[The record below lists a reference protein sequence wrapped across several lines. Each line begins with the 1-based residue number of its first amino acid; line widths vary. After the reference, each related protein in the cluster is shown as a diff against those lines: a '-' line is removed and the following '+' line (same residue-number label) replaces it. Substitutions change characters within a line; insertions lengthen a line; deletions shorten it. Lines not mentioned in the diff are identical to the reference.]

1 MAHQCTSKRGATA
14 EMTCLYG
21 RVLSV
26 RLSRL

>member
-1 MAHQCTSKRGATA
+1 MAHQQTSKRGARA
-14 EMTCLYG
+14 YVACLYG